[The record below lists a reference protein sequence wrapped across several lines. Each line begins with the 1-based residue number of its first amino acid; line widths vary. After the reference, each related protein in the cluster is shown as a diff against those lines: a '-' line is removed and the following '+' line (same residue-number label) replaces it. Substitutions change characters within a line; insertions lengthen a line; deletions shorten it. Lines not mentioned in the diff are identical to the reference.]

1 MIHVLWIKTMVIWE
15 KLKYD
20 GKKSYGTIQKNME
33 LWYTTQGKL
42 TRINSHEIRVNF
54 MRILRMKKRRKTSI
68 RISQEENAW
77 YSCAFYTISCD
88 FYTII
93 MWNYFYMIFVRKMI
107 FINSP
112 FIMWLS
118 HDFRINFTR
127 FQWSS
132 RYWIIFSE
140 KSSYSSKSENLL
152 GRTEECCTIEN
163 VPIPYII
170 INVILSPD
178 QL

>member
-1 MIHVLWIKTMVIWE
+1 MFKLYTLCLNACLNETVVYTGKT
-15 KLKYD
+15 Y
-20 GKKSYGTIQKNME
+20 
-33 LWYTTQGKL
+33 
-42 TRINSHEIRVNF
+42 SHEIRANF
-54 MRILRMKKRRKTSI
+54 MRILRMKRRRKTNI
-68 RISQEENAW
+68 RISHEENTR
-77 YSCAFYTISCD
+77 YSCEFYTISCD

-107 FINSP
+107 LINLP

-118 HDFRINFTR
+118 HAFRMNFTR

-132 RYWIIFSE
+132 RCWIIFSE
-140 KSSYSSKSENLL
+140 KSSYSSKSENQL

-163 VPIPYII
+163 VPMPYII